1 MDLGVVEL
9 VRIAVGG
16 QVDRKKIATL
26 VRQSGGDRV
35 EVLELSDLDA
45 AMAVK
50 QGRADYYLG
59 ACHTG
64 GGGLAMAIA
73 LLGKP
78 SCLIASMPGRPPKAD
93 EIQKAAAA
101 GVKAYGFAT
110 DYADRA
116 VPLILAAILG
126 GSH

>member
-1 MDLGVVEL
+1 M

-16 QVDRKKIATL
+16 QVDRRKVSAL
-26 VRQSGGDRV
+26 VRQHGGDKV
-35 EVLELSDLDA
+35 EVLEASDLDA

-50 QGRADYYLG
+50 TGKADYYVG

-78 SCLIASMPGRPPKAD
+78 KCHIASSPGRPPKAD
-93 EIQKAAAA
+93 DIHKAAAA
-101 GVKAYGFAT
+101 GVRAYGFA
-110 DYADRA
+110 ADHAELA
-116 VPLILAAILG
+116 VPIILKAILEG
-126 GSH
+126 DH